1 MRKITIP
8 PFVKMC
14 WWGISGALT
23 GIIAGTILGIFIFA
37 LQTCLQSWTFTEIG
51 TVVDPYMH
59 ALYYGWQQ
67 PAMFG
72 ASFGA
77 IIGAIFGSIFGL
89 KDVPKK

>member
-14 WWGISGALT
+14 WWGISGSLA
-23 GIIAGTILGIFIFA
+23 GIIGGMILGIFIFG
-37 LQTCLQSWTFTEIG
+37 LQTYIQSWTFTEIRPAN
-51 TVVDPYMH
+51 TYMY

-67 PAMFG
+67 PTMFG

-89 KDVPKK
+89 KDISKK